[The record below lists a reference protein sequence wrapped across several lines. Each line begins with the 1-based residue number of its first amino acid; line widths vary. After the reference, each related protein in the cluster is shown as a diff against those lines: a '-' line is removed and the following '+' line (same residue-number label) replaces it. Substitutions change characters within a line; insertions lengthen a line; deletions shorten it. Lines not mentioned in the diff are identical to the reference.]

1 MKTAAVALDDI
12 ENFDK
17 LTRLEKY
24 DVAIARI
31 ASDSPIRICDNE
43 KISGAATLGSAI
55 GHDVPAMYRGKC
67 FCRSISHLTVDF
79 ETVLKHG
86 ILRCIMVKEVNMTQ
100 EHYNSIA
107 DLWHRLK
114 HCEYVELIPYH
125 AYAGSKMLELG
136 KEDNGNP
143 EWIPTDNLLKEAKEL
158 LRAKGVKLK

>member
-1 MKTAAVALDDI
+1 MTA
-12 ENFDK
+12 F
-17 LTRLEKY
+17 KY
-24 DVAIARI
+24 GT
-31 ASDSPIRICDNE
+31 
-43 KISGAATLGSAI
+43 GA
-55 GHDVPAMYRGKC
+55 
-67 FCRSISHLTVDF
+67 
-79 ETVLKHG
+79 
-86 ILRCIMVKEVNMTQ
+86 
-100 EHYNSIA
+100 NSIA